1 MARRGLRHVA
11 RDDRAARL
19 LAGEQVDL
27 DAAVAGLDALATG
40 YVHAGY
46 VHAGYVH
53 AGYVHGAGRR
63 GIRVGSRVLADGMP
77 SITGSIRAALPLS
90 RW

>member
-1 MARRGLRHVA
+1 LPTPRRPVT
-11 RDDRAARL
+11 
-19 LAGEQVDL
+19 
-27 DAAVAGLDALATG
+27 ALA
-40 YVHAGY
+40 AGY

-63 GIRVGSRVLADGMP
+63 GIRVGSRVVADGML

-90 RW
+90 RL